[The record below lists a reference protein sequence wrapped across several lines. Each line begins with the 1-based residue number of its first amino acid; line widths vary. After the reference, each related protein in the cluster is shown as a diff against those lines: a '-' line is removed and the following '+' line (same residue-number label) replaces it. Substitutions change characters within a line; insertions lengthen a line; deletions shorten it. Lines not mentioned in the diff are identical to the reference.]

1 VYKMSIRLSL
11 LMILMLP
18 VTSAVAQM
26 PNPYGEPINVD
37 SAKTVVVPAIAEAR
51 KNKWAVAVAIV
62 DIGGELVYFEKM
74 DGTQTG
80 SVKVS
85 IEKARTAVLF
95 KRPTQSFEEA
105 VATGGAAGLPMLG
118 LRTAVPLEGGIPLVM
133 GGKIVGAIG
142 VSGATSAQDGQCAKM
157 GTNALK

>member
-1 VYKMSIRLSL
+1 MFMRLSL
-11 LMILMLP
+11 LMTMILMLAG
-18 VTSAVAQM
+18 TSAVAQM

-37 SAKTVVVPAIAEAR
+37 SAKKAVGPAIAEAR

-80 SVKVS
+80 SVSVS
-85 IEKARTAVLF
+85 IEKARTAALF
-95 KRPTQSFEEA
+95 KRPTQTFEEA
-105 VATGGAAGLPMLG
+105 VAGGATGMPMLG

-157 GTNALK
+157 GAETLK